1 MAPET
6 ASNCLPS
13 PETPLLTASLRSQH
27 PFRSA
32 KLISLLIKKSHLPL
46 ASGDF
51 FFFLKRFM
59 TTRRKGEKKKKKK
72 IKNKK

>member
-1 MAPET
+1 MVPET

-51 FFFLKRFM
+51 FFLKRFM
-59 TTRRKGEKKKKKK
+59 TARRKGKK
-72 IKNKK
+72 

>member
-1 MAPET
+1 MVPET
-6 ASNCLPS
+6 VSNCLPS

-51 FFFLKRFM
+51 FFLKRFM
-59 TTRRKGEKKKKKK
+59 TARRKGKK
-72 IKNKK
+72 